1 VQQRALPHGRLTQ
14 RNNRIIL
21 VLAYGWIVVVVRA
34 LLWIIASIWIIFEL
48 DFIVLQETIP
58 SILLS
63 VRAHL
68 THKLLF
74 QCHEILATVL
84 LIA

>member
-1 VQQRALPHGRLTQ
+1 MEDLPSG
-14 RNNRIIL
+14 NNRIIL

-34 LLWIIASIWIIFEL
+34 LLWIIVYIWVILEL
-48 DFIVLQETIP
+48 DFIVLKEAIP

-63 VRAHL
+63 IRAHL